1 MDMPVLPESPMD
13 AANPQSRS
21 RRVAAWL
28 YREALP
34 LLLVL
39 GLLVV
44 ARASFANHYHVPSGS
59 MQPTL
64 QLGDRVVV
72 DMSAYGLRVPFTRHV
87 LVARGTPQRG
97 EVAVFAS
104 PADGTRLIK
113 RVVALGGDK
122 VRLIDGRLSING
134 KPLAAG
140 AAGDSE
146 YFGQRLVQLNLDDGG
161 GPDIISVTVPAG
173 HVLVLGD
180 HRGRSADGRYF
191 GFVEADAIYGRALAV
206 YWRRGEGLSWKRL

>member
-1 MDMPVLPESPMD
+1 MDSATSHPP
-13 AANPQSRS
+13 S
-21 RRVAAWL
+21 RRRRATAWL
-28 YREALP
+28 YREVLP
-34 LLLVL
+34 LLLL
-39 GLLVV
+39 LALLVV

-104 PADGTRLIK
+104 PSDGTRLIK

-122 VRLIDGRLSING
+122 VSLIDGRLSING
-134 KPLAAG
+134 TPLARD
-140 AAGDSE
+140 GDGDDDVE
-146 YFGQRLVQLNLDDGG
+146 QFGRRLARLDLADGG
-161 GPDIISVTVPAG
+161 GPDIIRATVPAG

-191 GFVEADAIYGRALAV
+191 GFVEADAIYGRAIAV
-206 YWRRGEGLSWKRL
+206 YWRKGEGPSWKRL

>member
-1 MDMPVLPESPMD
+1 MDSATSHPP
-13 AANPQSRS
+13 SRRR

-28 YREALP
+28 YREVLP
-34 LLLVL
+34 LLLL
-39 GLLVV
+39 LALLVV

-104 PADGTRLIK
+104 PSDGTRLIK

-122 VRLIDGRLSING
+122 VSLIDGRLSING
-134 KPLAAG
+134 TPLARD
-140 AAGDSE
+140 GDGDDDVE
-146 YFGQRLVQLNLDDGG
+146 QFGRRLARLDLADGG
-161 GPDIISVTVPAG
+161 GPDIIRATVPAG

-191 GFVEADAIYGRALAV
+191 GFVEADAIYGRAIAV
-206 YWRRGEGLSWKRL
+206 YWRKGEGPSWKRL

>member
-1 MDMPVLPESPMD
+1 MDSATSHPPSRCRR
-13 AANPQSRS
+13 AAT
-21 RRVAAWL
+21 WL
-28 YREALP
+28 YREVLP
-34 LLLVL
+34 LLLL
-39 GLLVV
+39 LALLVV

-104 PADGTRLIK
+104 PSDGTRLIK

-122 VRLIDGRLSING
+122 VSLIDGRLSING
-134 KPLAAG
+134 TPLARD
-140 AAGDSE
+140 GDGDGDDDVE
-146 YFGQRLVQLNLDDGG
+146 QFGRRLARLDLADGG
-161 GPDIISVTVPAG
+161 GPDIIRATVPAG

-191 GFVEADAIYGRALAV
+191 GFVEADAIYGRAIAV
-206 YWRRGEGLSWKRL
+206 YWRKGEGPSWKRL

>member
-1 MDMPVLPESPMD
+1 MES
-13 AANPQSRS
+13 ATSRPPS
-21 RRVAAWL
+21 RRRRATAWL
-28 YREALP
+28 YREVLP
-34 LLLVL
+34 LLLL
-39 GLLVV
+39 LALLVV

-104 PADGTRLIK
+104 PSDGTRLIK

-122 VRLIDGRLSING
+122 VSLIDGRLSING
-134 KPLAAG
+134 TPLARD
-140 AAGDSE
+140 GDGDDDVE
-146 YFGQRLVQLNLDDGG
+146 QFGQRLARLDLADGG
-161 GPDIISVTVPAG
+161 GPDIIRATVPAG

-191 GFVEADAIYGRALAV
+191 GFVEADAIYGRAIAV
-206 YWRRGEGLSWKRL
+206 YWRKGEGPSWKRL

>member
-1 MDMPVLPESPMD
+1 MDSATSHPPSRCRR
-13 AANPQSRS
+13 AAT
-21 RRVAAWL
+21 WL
-28 YREALP
+28 YREVLP
-34 LLLVL
+34 LLLL
-39 GLLVV
+39 LALLVV

-104 PADGTRLIK
+104 PSDGTRLIK

-122 VRLIDGRLSING
+122 VSLIDGRLSING
-134 KPLAAG
+134 TPLARD
-140 AAGDSE
+140 GDGGDDVE
-146 YFGQRLVQLNLDDGG
+146 QFGRRLARLDLADGG
-161 GPDIISVTVPAG
+161 GPDIIRATVPAG

-180 HRGRSADGRYF
+180 HRGASLDGRYF
-191 GFVEADAIYGRALAV
+191 GFVDSDAIYGQARGV
-206 YWRRGEGLSWKRL
+206 FWRRGDGPGWRRL

>member
-1 MDMPVLPESPMD
+1 MDTPAPASP
-13 AANPQSRS
+13 SRS
-21 RRVAAWL
+21 RRAAIWL

-34 LLLVL
+34 LLVL
-39 GLLVV
+39 LALLVI

-64 QLGDRVVV
+64 QPGDRVVV
-72 DMSAYGLRVPFTRHV
+72 DMSAYGLRIPFTRQV

-104 PADGTRLIK
+104 PEDGTRLIK
-113 RVVALGGDK
+113 RVVAVGGDR
-122 VRLIDGRLSING
+122 VQLLDGHLAVNG
-134 KPLAAG
+134 QVLAADADG
-140 AAGDSE
+140 QSE
-146 YFGQRLVQLNLDDGG
+146 RFGSRLARLDLADGG
-161 GPDIISVTVPAG
+161 GPDVISATVPAG

-191 GFVEADAIYGRALAV
+191 GFVQADAIYGRAVAV
-206 YWRRGEGLSWKRL
+206 YWRKGEGLSWERL

>member
-1 MDMPVLPESPMD
+1 MD
-13 AANPQSRS
+13 ASPPQTRS

-34 LLLVL
+34 LLLLL
-39 GLLVV
+39 GLMVV
-44 ARASFANHYHVPSGS
+44 ARASFANHYRVPSES

-64 QLGDRVVV
+64 EPGDRVVV

-87 LVARGTPQRG
+87 LVERGIPQRG

-113 RVVALGGDK
+113 RVVAVGGDK
-122 VRLIDGRLSING
+122 VQLLDGRLAING
-134 KPLAAG
+134 EPLAIEGEAE
-140 AAGDSE
+140 AE
-146 YFGQRLVQLNLDDGG
+146 RFGQRVAQLNLADGG
-161 GPDIISVTVPAG
+161 GQDILSATVPDG

-180 HRGRSADGRYF
+180 HRGRSADGRWF
-191 GFVEADAIYGRALAV
+191 GYVEADAVYGRAMAV
-206 YWRRGEGLSWKRL
+206 YWRRGEGLVWRRL

>member
-1 MDMPVLPESPMD
+1 MDTPAPL
-13 AANPQSRS
+13 PQSRR

-34 LLLVL
+34 LLLML
-39 GLLVV
+39 ALLVV
-44 ARASFANHYHVPSGS
+44 ARSSCANHYHVPSGS

-64 QLGDRVVV
+64 EPGDRVVV

-87 LVARGTPQRG
+87 LVGRGRPQRG

-113 RVVALGGDK
+113 RVVAVGGDK
-122 VRLIDGRLSING
+122 VQLLDGRLSING
-134 KPLAAG
+134 EPMASAG
-140 AAGDSE
+140 GGDAE
-146 YFGQRLVQLNLDDGG
+146 RFGQRLAQLDLGDGG
-161 GPDIISVTVPAG
+161 GPDILEATVPEG

-180 HRGRSADGRYF
+180 HRGRSADGRWF
-191 GFVEADAIYGRALAV
+191 GFVEADAIYGRAVAV
-206 YWRRGEGLSWKRL
+206 YWRRGEGPSWKRL